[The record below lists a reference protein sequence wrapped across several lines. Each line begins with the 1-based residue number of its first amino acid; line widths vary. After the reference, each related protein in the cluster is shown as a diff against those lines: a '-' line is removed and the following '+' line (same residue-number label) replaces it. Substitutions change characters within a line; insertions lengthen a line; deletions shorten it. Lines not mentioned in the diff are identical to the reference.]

1 MSLGDSSPSPARSPT
16 LLFPA
21 WQREYEAVWAE
32 IDAIALFKRV
42 EVAEAAILTRRT
54 DLDGRPDHERER
66 AALDEALANLQFV
79 KRDWLK
85 FG

>member
-1 MSLGDSSPSPARSPT
+1 MSLGDSSSSPT
-16 LLFPA
+16 PSFPA

-32 IDAIALFKRV
+32 TDAISVFKRV
-42 EVAEAAILTRRT
+42 EVAEAALLTRRK
-54 DLDGRPDHERER
+54 DLEGRSDHER
-66 AALDEALANLQFV
+66 AAVDEALANLQFV